1 MWERRMLGLPTLH
14 RLSSGYLKTRA
25 FFTAAFDR
33 IFQVTQLLAQRF
45 SQIIDQ
51 WHKDHQVKPES
62 QELKNTSSTKT
73 LIFLF
78 RFLST
83 HLCVST
89 TAHPFHRYLSIM
101 RLACGKIMFGNI
113 CVFLLNPVTFPQ
125 VRQRQAHSLEEKS
138 IWVFVFDL

>member
-1 MWERRMLGLPTLH
+1 MLGLPTLH
-14 RLSSGYLKTRA
+14 LLSSGYLKTRA

-33 IFQVTQLLAQRF
+33 IFQVTQFLAQRF
-45 SQIIDQ
+45 SQIINQ

-62 QELKNTSSTKT
+62 QELKNTSQAET

-83 HLCVST
+83 HYAST
-89 TAHPFHRYLSIM
+89 TAHPFHRYLFIM
-101 RLACGKIMFGNI
+101 RLACGKIGNI
-113 CVFLLNPVTFPQ
+113 CVFLLNLVTFPP
-125 VRQRQAHSLEEKS
+125 VSQRQAHSLEEKS